1 MMTVS
6 VILPAY
12 NCESY
17 IGAAVESV
25 LKQSYPKLE
34 LIVVDDGS
42 TDGTLRALEPYWR
55 HLRIIQQENA
65 GAAAARNTGI
75 RAATGEYLA
84 FLDADDWWYS
94 SRLSSQ
100 LEAFRRH
107 PSVGMVFSDFTVTDA
122 AGVPYM
128 QQGIRQW
135 YSVWRDA
142 SKAPWSKV
150 FEASAYVPVTDAEGT
165 SGNVT
170 AYAGHLARWLFL
182 GNFIFTSTV
191 LLRRDVIQSAGLFD
205 TDLVTE
211 EDYDLWLRIAQNWPL
226 AFVDAPL
233 VARRRRPGQLTD
245 PSQIERITRNVRTVI
260 DRAKEQMGEFVTPIE
275 IRRRLARLD
284 LDLGVI
290 CLRDSR
296 NAEARQLIW
305 QSIRGQ
311 PGAWPQYLLFLL
323 ACGPAGL
330 YRSLEQFNRRL
341 RGMLRSGNAS
351 Q

>member
-25 LKQSYPKLE
+25 LKQSYPRLE

-42 TDGTLRALEPYWR
+42 TDGTLRALEPYYR

-75 RAATGEYLA
+75 RVATGEYLA

-107 PSVGMVFSDFTVTDA
+107 PSVGMAFSDFTVTDA

-135 YSVWRDA
+135 YGVWRDA

-150 FEASAYVPVTDAEGT
+150 FEASAPVSVTDVGGM

-211 EDYDLWLRIAQNWPL
+211 EDYDLWLRIARNWPM

-245 PSQIERITRNVRTVI
+245 ASQIERITRNVRTVI
-260 DRAKEQMGEFVTPIE
+260 DRAAEQMDAFVTPVE

-290 CLRDSR
+290 CLRTSR
-296 NAEARQLIW
+296 NAEARQWLW

-311 PGAWPQYLLFLL
+311 PGAWPQYLLLLL
-323 ACGPAGL
+323 ACGPTGL
-330 YRSLEQFNRRL
+330 YRGLEQFNRRL
-341 RGMLRSGNAS
+341 RGMVRLRNAS
-351 Q
+351 P